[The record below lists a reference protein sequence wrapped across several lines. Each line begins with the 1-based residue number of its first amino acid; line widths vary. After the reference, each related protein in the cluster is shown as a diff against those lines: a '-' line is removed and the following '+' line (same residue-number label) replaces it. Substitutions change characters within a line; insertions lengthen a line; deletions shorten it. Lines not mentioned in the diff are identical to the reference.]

1 MDASKAEL
9 PIGYYL
15 DNFLYLLDF
24 VTDRYA
30 DLLISTEHDYAR
42 DFGRFSLSA
51 KRLYVRLAL
60 RKGPIFRSDKVEYSE
75 IPAVI
80 AAVEELTLG
89 GFLDAGDDEDLT
101 SLLGLLVKSELVR
114 LRPQFEGLSRKAL
127 LVEIAASI
135 SGEEF
140 FNFIDFAVYRPRHLE
155 VLKVFRLL
163 FFGNLR
169 QDFTEFVLNDLGI
182 MPYENYDIDRTSRF
196 FDRRQKI
203 EQALVLDDLAEQADA
218 RISAND
224 REWLRSYRR
233 LLPVDLDPGL
243 QRRLDKINNRV
254 ARQLERLNDHE
265 AALALYAE
273 TFSGAARER
282 SARML
287 ATHLGRVDVA
297 IDLCQQIIAAPEH
310 EAEFEFGCQFA
321 ERLARNQTDALWQAL
336 PVLPRPDY
344 PIQQL
349 NLERRVS
356 ERVELTV
363 VRHFES
369 AGDLA
374 YYVENSLFTA
384 IFGLAFWDVI
394 FAPVKGAFFNPF
406 QRGPADLYTPN
417 FRIARADAL
426 KLRLQELS
434 SIKDLRT
441 RVLAVAEQKAGIAN
455 PFVNWGHINLQLFE
469 ACFERIPLRH
479 FHEIF
484 ERILRDPRANRSGF
498 PDLIIFPLAG
508 DYFLAEVKGPNDKLQ
523 ANQIRWLRYF
533 SSAQIP
539 HRLVNV
545 EWQ

>member
-30 DLLISTEHDYAR
+30 DLLVATER
-42 DFGRFSLSA
+42 DFVRGFGQFSLSA
-51 KRLYVRLAL
+51 QRLYVRLAL

-101 SLLGLLVKSELVR
+101 CLLGLLVKPELVR

-135 SGEEF
+135 SSEEF
-140 FNFIDFAVYRPRHLE
+140 FNFIDFAVYRPRRLE

-182 MPYENYDIDRTSRF
+182 MPYENYDIDGMSRF

-224 REWLRSYRR
+224 RQWLRSYRR

-273 TFSGAARER
+273 TCSGAARER
-282 SARML
+282 SVRML

-297 IDLCQQIIAAPEH
+297 IDLCQQIIESPEH

-321 ERLARNQTDALWQAL
+321 ERLARNKADALWQAL
-336 PVLPRPDY
+336 PVLPKLDY

-356 ERVELTV
+356 ERVELAV

-369 AGDLA
+369 AGDRA

-384 IFGLAFWDVI
+384 IFGLVFWDVI

-406 QRGPADLYTPN
+406 QRGPADLFTPA

-441 RVLAVAEQKAGIAN
+441 RVLAVAEQKAGITN

-469 ACFERIPLRH
+469 ACFERVPLRH

-498 PDLIIFPLAG
+498 PDLIVFPLVG